1 MEWSY
6 VENQG
11 HEIVIMEMMNGLPI
25 RQVNPLQPDH
35 DVEEHGLMM
44 EMQAILSATLGN
56 PSM

>member
-1 MEWSY
+1 M
-6 VENQG
+6 ENQG

-35 DVEEHGLMM
+35 HVEEHGLMM